1 LVGITA
7 TQALH
12 LVGEFAKGK
21 SVLWHAG
28 ASGVSI
34 AGIQLSKDSGA
45 SAIYATAGSDEKC
58 RFIEGELGATK
69 ALNYKTSEWDKE
81 ILEATGGKGV
91 DLIVDFIG
99 ATYFQKNLNVAAR
112 DCHWVCLG
120 LMGGAELNGVNIGP
134 LLFKRVRIEG
144 STLRSRE
151 PEYQGKLRDKLAE
164 YIPHFETGA
173 LKVKIDTVLPWEEI
187 IKAHELMESNK
198 ITGKIICT
206 IS

>member
-1 LVGITA
+1 MVGITA

-34 AGIQLSKDSGA
+34 AGIQLSQDSGA
-45 SAIYATAGSDEKC
+45 SAVYATAGSDEKC

-112 DCHWVCLG
+112 GCHWVCLG
-120 LMGGAELNGVNIGP
+120 LMGGTELSGVNIGP

-187 IKAHELMESNK
+187 VKAHELMESNK